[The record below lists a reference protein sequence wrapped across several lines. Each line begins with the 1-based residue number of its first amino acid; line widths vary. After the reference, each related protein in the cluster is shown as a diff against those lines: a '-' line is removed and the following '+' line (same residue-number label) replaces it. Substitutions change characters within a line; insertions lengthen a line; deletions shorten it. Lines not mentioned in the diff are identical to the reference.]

1 LFPMNLSRFISVNQ
15 AVSKL
20 IMRFADGQK
29 WVNFFFWRQKDF
41 LNRLNGIKKSQ
52 ILQLTV

>member
-29 WVNFFFWRQKDF
+29 WVNFFF
-41 LNRLNGIKKSQ
+41 
-52 ILQLTV
+52 